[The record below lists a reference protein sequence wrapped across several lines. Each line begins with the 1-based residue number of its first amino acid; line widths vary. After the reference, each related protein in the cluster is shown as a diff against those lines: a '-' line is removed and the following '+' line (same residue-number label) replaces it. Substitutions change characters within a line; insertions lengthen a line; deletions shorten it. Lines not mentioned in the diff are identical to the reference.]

1 MSLLVSNVL
10 TLGGIMPT
18 YYVNERV
25 EKRLKEWAK
34 TKPLIAS
41 EYHFGGYSFSDVL
54 DELLKE
60 VGF

>member
-1 MSLLVSNVL
+1 
-10 TLGGIMPT
+10 MPV
-18 YYVNERV
+18 YYINERV